1 MVHDFN
7 IANVDSDRHRIVSWD
22 DKEVPYD
29 LLVTVPPNMGD
40 PMIERSGLGD
50 ELNFVPTD
58 KHTLQSKAHKN
69 IFVIEM
75 PRTYRHRKPAC
86 SALQRKF

>member
-1 MVHDFN
+1 
-7 IANVDSDRHRIVSWD
+7 
-22 DKEVPYD
+22 
-29 LLVTVPPNMGD
+29 
-40 PMIERSGLGD
+40 
-50 ELNFVPTD
+50 VPTD